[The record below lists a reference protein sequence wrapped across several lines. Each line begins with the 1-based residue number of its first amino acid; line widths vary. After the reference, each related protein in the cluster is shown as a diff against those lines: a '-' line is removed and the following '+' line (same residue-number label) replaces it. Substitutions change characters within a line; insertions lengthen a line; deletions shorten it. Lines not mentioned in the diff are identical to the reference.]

1 MLSFQEFQEQVLS
14 VFDVTEKECKFAK
27 NCIYLG
33 ATISYDNYQVVFE
46 VKYIKS
52 NGRWHIQ
59 KFLAQGCET
68 FSDSLTQGIKTIDK
82 QTTDSI
88 NNELQ
93 VFHKIQ
99 EGRKK
104 AVFQEFFKLL
114 EELKKQKINRGKLCY
129 RFKSFNLQS
138 KKIFPIIFGNLSKS
152 NLLTI
157 MANIGQK

>member
-14 VFDVTEKECKFAK
+14 VFNVTEKECKFAK

-33 ATISYDNYQVVFE
+33 ATISYDNYRIVFD

-59 KFLAQGCET
+59 KTYTQGCET
-68 FSDSLTQGIKTIDK
+68 FSDSLAQGIETIGK

-88 NNELQ
+88 NGELQ

-99 EGRKK
+99 EGWRKAK
-104 AVFQEFFKLL
+104 FQELFESFD
-114 EELKKQKINRGKLCY
+114 ELTKTENK
-129 RFKSFNLQS
+129 
-138 KKIFPIIFGNLSKS
+138 
-152 NLLTI
+152 
-157 MANIGQK
+157 

>member
-1 MLSFQEFQEQVLS
+1 MLSFQEFQEQILGI
-14 VFDVTEKECKFAK
+14 FDVTEKKCKFAN
-27 NCIYLG
+27 NCTYLG

-68 FSDSLTQGIKTIDK
+68 FSDSLTQGIKTIGK

-88 NNELQ
+88 NGELQ

-99 EGRKK
+99 EGWRKAK
-104 AVFQEFFKLL
+104 FQELFESFD
-114 EELKKQKINRGKLCY
+114 ELTKTENK
-129 RFKSFNLQS
+129 
-138 KKIFPIIFGNLSKS
+138 
-152 NLLTI
+152 
-157 MANIGQK
+157 